1 VKPHRFFQRRK
12 HVFLVFT
19 LLLSLVP
26 APVQAQGLPEVPGL
40 PALPELP
47 DIPNPGQIGEDICNA
62 AGNVCDWIGYAL
74 SLAEQLQG
82 LMDEFHSEIA
92 GMGDD
97 LYGEATDWLN
107 DSLSTVSMGVDTG
120 VVEQAFANIEQ
131 SLKEGPSSLRT
142 ALRMNLRT
150 LTKSRLANDEDA
162 PKDSPDGRYNET
174 VRTIPSV
181 AAAEVV
187 SALEQEEAALIKAES
202 AGINETSFKLGAVVQ
217 QNTAAQDTARNI
229 LAPGGDADSLED
241 DVNTA
246 VSTRAAIQALTE
258 GLADTM
264 RHDATF
270 QSNLSETVKA
280 LSQQQVMTNWQLQL
294 TVQSLIDEREAEIAS
309 AQAEVEAEINN
320 IYEESERVTG
330 QFQGVITSGAGL
342 LTPETATLNPATLG
356 W

>member
-1 VKPHRFFQRRK
+1 MKQPDVIRRIRTSFM
-12 HVFLVFT
+12 VLI
-19 LLLSLVP
+19 LLWSLT
-26 APVQAQGLPEVPGL
+26 ASPVIAQGLPELPGL
-40 PALPELP
+40 PALPALP
-47 DIPNPGQIGEDICNA
+47 DLPDPGQIGEDICNS
-62 AGNVCDWIGYAL
+62 AGGVCDWIRYAL

-82 LMDEFHSEIA
+82 LMDEFHGEIA

-97 LYGEATDWLN
+97 LYVEATDWLN
-107 DSLSTVSMGVDTG
+107 DSLSTLSMGVDVG
-120 VVEQAFANIEQ
+120 VVENAFTNIEQ
-131 SLKEGPSSLRT
+131 SLKEGPSALRT
-142 ALRMNLRT
+142 ALRTNIRT
-150 LTKSRLANDEDA
+150 LTKSRLEAENA

-187 SALEQEEAALIKAES
+187 TALEQEEAALVKAES
-202 AGINETSFKLGAVVQ
+202 AGVNETSFKLGAVVQ
-217 QNTAAQDTARNI
+217 QNTAAADTATTI
-229 LAPGGDADSLED
+229 LRPGGDADSLED

-246 VSTRAAIQALTE
+246 VSTRAAVQALTE

-270 QSNLSETVKA
+270 QSNLAETVKA

-294 TVQSLIDEREAEIAS
+294 TVQSLIDERETEISS

-342 LTPETATLNPATLG
+342 LTPETATLNPAALG